1 MPENQQNRAA
11 LPIGIFDS
19 GIGGLT
25 VVRAIKKCMPKE
37 KIIYFGDTAN
47 LPYGD
52 KSKRTLI
59 KYSLRIVNFFL
70 SQGVKAIVVACN
82 SATANAWEE
91 IEANITERVLAFNVI
106 DPVVNKIAFETYSN
120 IGIIATQSTTRSEFY
135 IKKFHTI
142 NKSLKIFSLAT
153 PLLVPIIEE
162 GLTESKIAELA
173 LSHYLKQK
181 QIQHIDTLILGCTHY
196 PVIYNQINAFYRGKV
211 NIIDSPMIVARYI
224 KSNLLNN
231 DLLNTAAPNVKED
244 FFYVSDYTPGFEKM
258 AKQFFG
264 KKIKW
269 EQLSL

>member
-1 MPENQQNRAA
+1 MPENQQNKAT

-25 VVRAIKKCMPKE
+25 VVQAIKKCMPKE

-59 KYSLRIVNFFL
+59 KYSLEIVNFFL

-91 IEANITERVLAFNVI
+91 IEANINERVLAFNVI
-106 DPVVNKIAFETYSN
+106 DPVVNKIAFEVHSN
-120 IGIIATQSTTRSEFY
+120 IGIIATQSTTLSKFYTRKFHNLNKY
-135 IKKFHTI
+135 IKI
-142 NKSLKIFSLAT
+142 SSLAT

-162 GLTESKIAELA
+162 GLAESKIAELA

-196 PVIYNQINAFYRGKV
+196 PVIYNHISAFYKGKV
-211 NIIDSPMIVARYI
+211 NIVDSPIIVARHI
-224 KSNLLNN
+224 KDNLLKNR
-231 DLLNTAAPNVKED
+231 LLNTTSPNIKED
-244 FFYVSDYTPGFEKM
+244 FFYVSDYTPNFEKM

-264 KKIKW
+264 KKIRW